1 MTLVEQIAAIIDPS
15 AYKKTGQKAW
25 NPAAEAHAIEMQ
37 REVAEMKAEEI
48 IEAVRNFAPF

>member
-15 AYKKTGQKAW
+15 AYRKSAQKAW

-48 IEAVRNFAPF
+48 IDAVRNFES